1 MHLKKA
7 FRCAVWALV
16 IVFVLS
22 STALAAIPNNTII
35 FKDKAYDLSLLN
47 DAGMVNEI
55 LNAFV
60 ANNNSFIYKTPA
72 GSLIDPNAAAVN
84 ANQLPAVTYKDA
96 NKVSTQYSAGD
107 GPVVPQEVAVTAVT
121 AINDINVANGTAL
134 ANIGLPATVEVTK
147 ADSTKA
153 NLAVTWDGG
162 TPAYSATTAGTYTF
176 SGTITLPAGVTN
188 PNNLKASVKV
198 IVAAPV
204 LTVSSV
210 SAINSTTIKLVLN
223 MAITQ
228 ADANAITVS
237 YGSTPITVSSAVLSK
252 TSVDND
258 TVTLTVAAMS
268 AGATYSVKINNQLS
282 TNVTFENA
290 KITVAASDMPASAS
304 ILRGSK
310 GNKVYQIALTA
321 SNASDVLVTGLNL
334 KKTTGTTIAND
345 EINFTIAN
353 PDKSAE
359 TISDTDGF
367 NDATNSK
374 IVFNFAGF
382 TGGGIKISAGQ
393 TKVVAVTAD
402 SKIAN
407 SVPEHKFGLFLE
419 SSSDITAN
427 ANAGNGTT
435 VMYAGVPVYG
445 NDFTISAD
453 AIAAAA
459 TVQPDTM
466 PASATVTNATGTYVP
481 VYQFKVTANDAAN
494 LTLDS
499 ITLANVGTAGIG
511 NAGADVNYKLQY
523 YNTVAKAWQ
532 AVDSDGSGDFAAIAL
547 TNGKLLFANV
557 AGLNAGMSVAA
568 GTSVQYRVVAEFPK
582 VAAVATGETVQLK
595 LLAASDVVVK
605 NGANALAASAMTVT
619 MPMNG
624 NVFTVANPLDNNGV
638 KVTWKDTTSG
648 SVLHKN
654 ATEATVGTFTVAVTG
669 DIDASFNSIDLSF
682 AGTFDADDVTGIKIY
697 DAYGNQLS
705 NTAIDRADAAST
717 DTKITCDVTDTP
729 IAAGTS
735 KDFTVKAVFGAD
747 ADADVNGHTIIAK
760 VAAKGDVVTTG
771 VTTVTGTYPAVGP
784 TMTIQDKGS
793 ATLTT
798 TSSDASSQSVGA
810 EYEVMRFTISAADE
824 AVQIAA
830 NAEFTFGVSGAADG
844 KVAISKIYDS
854 SDSTKTSILV
864 GPVNVAS
871 NAITVVNQNAIT
883 IPKGQS
889 KTYVVLA
896 KNQTTAA
903 PNDIYRFTIAQATS
917 ANVFVNAAGADT
929 ATGATGVTTGK
940 AIVIGSTPYTF
951 TTNPFTVKAAT
962 SLTAALAT
970 DTPAAF
976 SFIAGADKLKA
987 TKVKLTAGATEGVKV
1002 TAVKVTATQTGG
1014 AVANTDF
1021 DFFYVL
1027 DANGSV
1033 IGSVYAPASLTPT
1046 VTLTT
1051 PLTVPAGQ
1059 DAYIW
1064 LAVDTS
1070 TTIAAGDAL
1079 TLGIA
1084 VAATDITAVG
1094 ADGGAAITPGAAAP
1108 TGNAITAVAAALPTV
1123 SVDTS
1128 SPNGTITATATGAYT
1143 KLASFKMNSSELST
1157 LTSLKVTNAA
1167 NASDNSAYKLMV
1179 GGTQVGSV
1187 TLASSGAVTFIN
1199 LSYQLQKNTNV
1210 IFDVYGSIA
1219 NGETKQL
1226 KITTAAGDIK
1236 VGGVANLTLAADVV
1250 ANVVTGN

>member
-60 ANNNSFIYKTPA
+60 TNNNSFIYKTPA

-107 GPVVPQEVAVTAVT
+107 GSVVPQEVAVTAVT

-162 TPAYSATTAGTYTF
+162 TPAYSATTAGSYTF
-176 SGTITLPAGVTN
+176 SGTITLPASVTN

-237 YGSTPITVSSAVLSK
+237 YGSTPITVSSVVLSK

-268 AGATYSVKINNQLS
+268 AGATYTVKINNQLS

-290 KITVAASDMPASAS
+290 KINVAASDMPASAS

-310 GNKVYQIALTA
+310 GTKVYQIALTT

-367 NDATNSK
+367 NDVTNSK

-523 YNTVAKAWQ
+523 YNTVTKAW
-532 AVDSDGSGDFAAIAL
+532 ADVDGGDGDYKATAL
-547 TNGKLLFANV
+547 TNGKLVFANANNND
-557 AGLNAGMSVAA
+557 AGRTVNA

-595 LLAASDVVVK
+595 LLAASDVVIK

-624 NVFTVANPLDNNGV
+624 NIFTVANPLDNNGV

-648 SVLHKN
+648 SVLHKST
-654 ATEATVGTFTVAVTG
+654 TEATVGTFTVAVTG

-705 NTAIDRADAAST
+705 NTAIARADAAST

-747 ADADVNGHTIIAK
+747 TDADVNGHTIIAK

-793 ATLTT
+793 ATLTA
-798 TSSDASSQSVGA
+798 TSSDASSQAVGA

-844 KVAISKIYDS
+844 RVSISKIYDS
-854 SDSTKTSILV
+854 ADSTKTSIIAA
-864 GPVNVAS
+864 PVNVAS
-871 NAITVVNQNAIT
+871 NAITVVNGGTAIT

-889 KTYVVLA
+889 KTFVVLA
-896 KNQTTAA
+896 KNQATAA
-903 PNDIYRFTIAQATS
+903 PNDIYRFSIAQVTS
-917 ANVFVNAAGADT
+917 ANVFINANGGT
-929 ATGATGVTTGK
+929 TTTGATGVTTGK

-951 TTNPFTVKAAT
+951 TTNPFTVKAAS
-962 SLTAALAT
+962 SLTAAIAT

-1014 AVANTDF
+1014 TVANTDF

-1027 DANGSV
+1027 DVDGNVLGS
-1033 IGSVYAPASLTPT
+1033 AAAASLTPT

-1070 TTIAAGDAL
+1070 TTIVAGDAL

-1084 VAATDITAVG
+1084 AAVTDITAVG

-1226 KITTAAGDIK
+1226 KITIAAGDIK